1 MDWRTRILLTLVLS
15 GLLIAQSPGA
25 TGGDAPE
32 LASRVKNHINERM
45 YNTCKTVVLQRE
57 DDNLY
62 TGHAEFL
69 NGIKVGLELTV
80 SDERMEYA
88 FVRPPREPSG
98 IESAQ
103 TQIEQLQEIITR
115 QDIEIARLR
124 DLCAHAGIDVDAIE
138 TNAVLISDEEL
149 APLPEP
155 ADAQRAE
162 PSPAPPSAAPEA
174 ESVWFT
180 RPSYDQV
187 NKGMPFDRVCK
198 VLGAEGKLI
207 SNSDFDRAV
216 NEVYIW
222 ANADDSH
229 ACVVFRNGK
238 VLVKTQFGLPNA
250 APASET
256 PVQDSP

>member
-1 MDWRTRILLTLVLS
+1 MDWHTRVLLTLVLS
-15 GLLIAQSPGA
+15 GLLVTQSP
-25 TGGDAPE
+25 DAADGNASE
-32 LASRVKNHINERM
+32 LADRVKNHINERM
-45 YNTCKTVVLQRE
+45 YDTCKTVVLQRE
-57 DDNLY
+57 NDNLY
-62 TGHAEFL
+62 AGHAEFL

-80 SDERMEYA
+80 SDQRMEYT
-88 FVRPPREPSG
+88 FVKPQREPSG

-138 TNAVLISDEEL
+138 TNAVLISDEER
-149 APLPEP
+149 APLTES
-155 ADAQRAE
+155 AE
-162 PSPAPPSAAPEA
+162 AGTAAPFTASPPIPEA
-174 ESVWFT
+174 EPVWFT
-180 RPSYDQV
+180 RPSYDEL
-187 NKGMPFDRVCK
+187 NKGMTFDRVSK

-222 ANADDSH
+222 ANEDDSH

-238 VLVKTQFGLPNA
+238 VLVKTQFGLPSA
-250 APASET
+250 TPTPEIPAQEAP
-256 PVQDSP
+256 